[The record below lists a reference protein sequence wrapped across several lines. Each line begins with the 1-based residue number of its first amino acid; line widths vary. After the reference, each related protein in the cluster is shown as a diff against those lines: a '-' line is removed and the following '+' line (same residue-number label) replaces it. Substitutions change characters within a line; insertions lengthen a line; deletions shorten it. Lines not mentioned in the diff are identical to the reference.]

1 MIRSPVGLGRRLHGP
16 YCFCKPPT
24 GFSTG
29 MPTRAALP
37 VTHGAHQRSTNVT
50 GFRITE
56 AAYPPGMTVA
66 FHEHAYPSFTYV
78 ISGAFEESFRHVTH
92 TCVAGTL
99 LSKSAHAGHSNRY
112 GPSGALCLLIEVTDT
127 SALTDAAYQR
137 LFDSVDVHPVGR
149 VVSLARSVRRALVHG
164 ERGAPL
170 DLEALLLDLGATIAR
185 APTPAAHGNRGWLQR
200 TRDRLAE
207 EFVSPPSLDELAYD
221 AGVHKVYLC
230 QAFRAAYG
238 CSPGE
243 FIRECR
249 LEHGRHLLATSDTSI
264 SAIAALTGYSDQS
277 HFTRH
282 FRQVLGIP
290 PALFRRYASRAH

>member
-1 MIRSPVGLGRRLHGP
+1 MTT
-16 YCFCKPPT
+16 PT
-24 GFSTG
+24 STG
-29 MPTRAALP
+29 AALP
-37 VTHGAHQRSTNVT
+37 VTHGAHQRSTNVA

-56 AAYPPGMTVA
+56 ASYTPGMTVG
-66 FHEHAYPSFTYV
+66 FHEHAHASWTYV
-78 ISGAFEESFRHVTH
+78 ISGAFEESFRHGTH
-92 TCVAGTL
+92 TCAAGML

-112 GPSGALCLLIEVTDT
+112 GPSGALCLLIEVTDA
-127 SALTDAAYQR
+127 SALNDAAYQK
-137 LFDSVDVHPVGR
+137 LFDSVDVHSVGR
-149 VVSLARSVRRALVHG
+149 VVSLARSVRHALVPG
-164 ERGAPL
+164 KRGAPI

-185 APTPAAHGNRGWLQR
+185 APTPAAQGNRAWLQR
-200 TRDRLAE
+200 TRGRLAE
-207 EFVSPPSLDELAYD
+207 EFVSPPSLDELARD

-249 LEHGRHLLATSDTSI
+249 LEHGRRLLATSDTSI

-282 FRQVLGIP
+282 FRQVLGMP
-290 PALFRRYASRAH
+290 PALFRRYASRAQ